1 MQKKIA
7 LRYRVYA
14 FALLM
19 SCTTG
24 LIVSA
29 IIMALH
35 SGSLASF
42 LHAWPVAFL
51 TAWPI
56 VFVAILVIAP
66 RVNDLIDLFVERA

>member
-1 MQKKIA
+1 MRKKIA
-7 LRYRVYA
+7 LRYRGYA

-19 SCTTG
+19 SCTTS

-35 SGSLASF
+35 SASLAGF
-42 LHAWPVAFL
+42 LQAWPVAFL

-56 VFVAILVIAP
+56 VFVAILVIAQ
-66 RVNDLIDLFVERA
+66 RVNDVIDLFVERG

>member
-1 MQKKIA
+1 MRKTIP

-19 SCTTG
+19 SAVTG
-24 LIVSA
+24 SIVSA
-29 IIMALH
+29 IIMGLH
-35 SGSLASF
+35 ATTMAGF
-42 LHAWPVAFL
+42 LHAWPAAFL

-66 RVNDLIDLFVERA
+66 RVNDLIDLFVERG